1 MISVS
6 GNLNAKDNVYV
17 PKVYSEKLDELI
29 EDKNTNNIAVTAPYD
44 SGKTTM
50 LKSYFKN
57 KENRYKWYVK
67 RTNELI
73 DRINRI
79 KKIFFFQPNLLAN
92 IKDYEFINIPNFF
105 NTIGDKENQKASS
118 KDREKEEI
126 NTENDRNKINTEIE
140 LEKSIIEQLL
150 YKPNTNKY
158 PDSNLSRLKVH
169 SKSSILCS
177 FIYFI
182 FIVAYLIRLFG
193 KSSIF
198 LWFNSLPIWNNYIF
212 QLISAL
218 VIGIGTWKI
227 FNSIVHTI
235 SRIKLHASTK
245 MGPVELSGDTE
256 HDKGPVIDLFNY
268 YGDELQYY
276 FHRNNIR
283 VVVFE
288 DLDRFNTPLI
298 FQKLH
303 ELNNNLNK
311 SGNSIT
317 FIYSLKDKVFSV
329 KGTETSAAALKAKFF
344 DAIIP
349 VFPIHSY
356 RDSSKTFI
364 SESEQYGFI
373 NTNSEDKEEYFRE
386 RDKEL
391 EEKKASGIK
400 IDDKYLK
407 GLGLYIFDTREIKNI
422 ISETYFYF
430 AELPLKMFQEEK
442 GGDSNAINKLLAM
455 MVYKNECPDDFD
467 KLASG
472 KESKLENFI
481 NSIANVKSA
490 LINKEV
496 EENNEKINELDL
508 KIEELKSK
516 LVSDI
521 ATLMTIRMKQ
531 ILDKLRYRE
540 ARINNSTYSDADNI
554 NEVKEFWKNIFQNEM
569 KYQDYFHD
577 VYSVENLSTVEKEIF
592 HSYLFDN
599 KNMNEILREW
609 NNERKKVE
617 SKNEYLQRS
626 MSELSIKDVMSK
638 EGFAKF
644 RVKEDDKDNSSK
656 DELLEKVNEGMEF
669 ITKNKI
675 LDYLLQQGL
684 IDFDYTDY
692 ISPDPY
698 DLTSIEENFVRIVIN
713 RKNIDSADYRLA
725 RIEKVIHEING
736 LDPSL
741 STYKYAYSP
750 DILAYFANKEAKK
763 YTLYINVLIQSAKD
777 KKQPEFILNSIES
790 LSDFNLG
797 MSNLIRCIS
806 KVWINYYAVA
816 FEKLN
821 SERKNEL
828 SRFLLSYLSKNG
840 DHSEDLFN
848 ALKKQK
854 IFEDEKFEKEF
865 LVLGED
871 KFTNILTLYDT
882 YPYLDIGFVS
892 LYSLEKLKQV
902 VIYKWYEENMDNF
915 KTIFDKFANN
925 KFKVLIEN
933 KDGLKLS
940 DDFIKESIF
949 NYYEDKNTA
958 TFDDLMSL
966 EKFIATDNSDKNLNN
981 HLRILKIYLET
992 TIEFTDSEKKQLLEK
1007 LGLAKLI
1014 KENKFEDINIL
1025 VELINKNKLSYDK
1038 AILEALCENQI
1049 DLAVTYSLKL
1059 EREDNVGNFFYSLP
1073 WNFICRYL
1081 NETEYPDKVVKL
1093 IDMDSNNDNSNMGW
1107 ANVDLLTDAF
1117 ERLLN
1122 YTQSIIVMRKLI
1134 ETAKPLDRKKLILK
1148 KLFSKDKFKNQ
1159 FTKSEISTF
1168 LFGDKDFIESW
1179 RINGRSVITS
1189 DKELLNNYSS
1199 ELSLLYDE
1207 LPATFKKK
1215 GTKKK
1220 IILRKQFDDWF
1231 KKEND

>member
-1 MISVS
+1 MIRVS

-17 PKVYSEKLDELI
+17 PKVYSKKLDELI

-57 KENRYKWYVK
+57 KENKYKWYVK
-67 RTNELI
+67 KTNKFI

-79 KKIFFFQPNLLAN
+79 KKYFFFQPNLLAN

-105 NTIGDKENQKASS
+105 NTIGDEENQKASS
-118 KDREKEEI
+118 KDGEKEDF

-158 PDSNLSRLKVH
+158 PDSNLSRLKVR

-182 FIVAYLIRLFG
+182 FVVSYLIRIFG

-198 LWFNSLPIWNNYIF
+198 LWFNSLPIWNNFIF
-212 QLISAL
+212 QLVSVA
-218 VIGIGTWKI
+218 VIGIGTWKT
-227 FNSIVHTI
+227 FNSIIHAI
-235 SRIKLHASTK
+235 GRIKLHASTK

-283 VVVFE
+283 VVIFE

-303 ELNNNLNK
+303 ELNSNLNK

-364 SESEQYGFI
+364 RESEQYGFVNI
-373 NTNSEDKEEYFRE
+373 NSEDKEDYFRE

-455 MVYKNECPDDFD
+455 MVYKNECPEDFD

-472 KESKLENFI
+472 KKSKLENFI
-481 NSIANVKSA
+481 NGIDNIKAVLVNE
-490 LINKEV
+490 EV
-496 EENNEKINELDL
+496 EGNNEKINDL
-508 KIEELKSK
+508 NSKINILKSQ
-516 LVSDI
+516 LTPDI
-521 ATLMTIRMKQ
+521 NILMRVKMQPLIDNAYRQTI
-531 ILDKLRYRE
+531 
-540 ARINNSTYSDADNI
+540 RINNHSWSDTTDPD
-554 NEVKEFWKNIFQNEM
+554 EVQEFWREVLNNDLKYEVPYRGGKEVVSLSSMEKHIFR
-569 KYQDYFHD
+569 
-577 VYSVENLSTVEKEIF
+577 
-592 HSYLFDN
+592 SYLFDN
-599 KNMNEILREW
+599 KNMNEISREL
-609 NNERKKVE
+609 NSEKEEIERE
-617 SKNEYLQRS
+617 NDRLQYS
-626 MSELSIKDVMSK
+626 TSQLQIKDMLTNDTFIKFENKK
-638 EGFAKF
+638 EKESSDDLVAETIKF
-644 RVKEDDKDNSSK
+644 
-656 DELLEKVNEGMEF
+656 
-669 ITKNKI
+669 IAKNKV
-675 LDYLLQQGL
+675 LRYLLQQGL
-684 IDFDYTDY
+684 IEFDYTDY

-698 DLTSIEENFVRIVIN
+698 NLTSIEENFVRFVIN
-713 RKNIDSADYRLA
+713 RKSISISNYRLA
-725 RIEKVIHEING
+725 RVERVIREINN
-736 LDPSL
+736 LDS
-741 STYKYAYSP
+741 SSHRYKYAYSP
-750 DILAYFANKEAKK
+750 DILKYFAEKEIHIN
-763 YTLYINVLIQSAKD
+763 YVNVLIESAKD

-797 MSNLIRCIS
+797 MSNLIKCIS
-806 KVWINYYAVA
+806 KVWIDYYAVA

-882 YPYLDIGFVS
+882 YPYLDIEFVS

-933 KDGLKLS
+933 KDELKLS
-940 DDFIKESIF
+940 DNFIKDCIF
-949 NYYEDKNTA
+949 NYYGNKNTA

-966 EKFIATDNSDKNLNN
+966 EKFIATDNSDENVNN
-981 HLRILKIYLET
+981 HLRILTVYLET
-992 TIEFTDSEKKQLLEK
+992 TIEFTDSEKHQLLEK

-1014 KENKFEDINIL
+1014 KENKFENINIL

-1038 AILEALCENQI
+1038 AILEALCEIQI

-1081 NETEYPDKVVKL
+1081 NETEYPGKVVKL

-1107 ANVDLLTDAF
+1107 ADIDLLTDAF
-1117 ERLLN
+1117 ERILN

-1134 ETAKPLDRKKLILK
+1134 ETVKPLDRKKLILK

-1168 LFGDKDFIESW
+1168 LFGEKDFIESW

-1189 DKELLNNYSS
+1189 DKDLLNNYSA

-1215 GTKKK
+1215 GTKNK

-1231 KKEND
+1231 KKENG

>member
-1 MISVS
+1 MIRVS

-17 PKVYSEKLDELI
+17 PKVYSKKLDELI

-57 KENRYKWYVK
+57 KENKYKWYVK
-67 RTNELI
+67 KTNKFI

-79 KKIFFFQPNLLAN
+79 KKYFFFQPNLLAN

-105 NTIGDKENQKASS
+105 NTIGDEENQKASS
-118 KDREKEEI
+118 KDGEKEDF

-158 PDSNLSRLKVH
+158 PDSNLSRLKVR

-182 FIVAYLIRLFG
+182 FVVSYLIRLFG

-198 LWFNSLPIWNNYIF
+198 LWFNSLPIWNNFIF
-212 QLISAL
+212 QLVSVA
-218 VIGIGTWKI
+218 VIGIGTWKT
-227 FNSIVHTI
+227 FNSIIHAI
-235 SRIKLHASTK
+235 GRIKLHASTK

-283 VVVFE
+283 VVIFE

-303 ELNNNLNK
+303 ELNSNLNK

-364 SESEQYGFI
+364 RESEQYGFVNI
-373 NTNSEDKEEYFRE
+373 NSEDKEDYFRE

-455 MVYKNECPDDFD
+455 IVYKNECPEDFD

-472 KESKLENFI
+472 KKSKLENFI
-481 NSIANVKSA
+481 NGIDNIKAVLVNE
-490 LINKEV
+490 EV
-496 EENNEKINELDL
+496 EGNNEKINDL
-508 KIEELKSK
+508 NSKINILKSQ
-516 LVSDI
+516 LTPDI
-521 ATLMTIRMKQ
+521 NILMRVKMQPLIDNAYRQTI
-531 ILDKLRYRE
+531 
-540 ARINNSTYSDADNI
+540 RINNHSWSDTTDPD
-554 NEVKEFWKNIFQNEM
+554 EVQEFWREVLNNDLKYEVPYRGGKEVVSLSSMEKHIFR
-569 KYQDYFHD
+569 
-577 VYSVENLSTVEKEIF
+577 
-592 HSYLFDN
+592 SYLFDN
-599 KNMNEILREW
+599 KNMNEISREL
-609 NNERKKVE
+609 NSEKEEIERE
-617 SKNEYLQRS
+617 NDRLQYS
-626 MSELSIKDVMSK
+626 TSQLQIKDMLTNDTFIKFENKK
-638 EGFAKF
+638 EKESSDDLVAETIKF
-644 RVKEDDKDNSSK
+644 
-656 DELLEKVNEGMEF
+656 
-669 ITKNKI
+669 IAKNKV
-675 LDYLLQQGL
+675 LRYLLQQGL
-684 IDFDYTDY
+684 IEFDYTDY

-698 DLTSIEENFVRIVIN
+698 NLTSIEENFVRFVIN
-713 RKNIDSADYRLA
+713 RKSISISNYRLA
-725 RIEKVIHEING
+725 RVERVIREINN
-736 LDPSL
+736 LDS
-741 STYKYAYSP
+741 SSHRYKYAYSP
-750 DILAYFANKEAKK
+750 DILKYFAEKEIHIN
-763 YTLYINVLIQSAKD
+763 YVNVLIESAKD

-797 MSNLIRCIS
+797 MSNLIKCIS
-806 KVWINYYAVA
+806 KVWIDYYAVA

-882 YPYLDIGFVS
+882 YPYLDIEFVS

-933 KDGLKLS
+933 KDELKLS
-940 DDFIKESIF
+940 DNFIKDCIF
-949 NYYEDKNTA
+949 NYYGNKNTA

-966 EKFIATDNSDKNLNN
+966 EKFIATDNSDENVNN
-981 HLRILKIYLET
+981 HLRILTVYLET
-992 TIEFTDSEKKQLLEK
+992 TIEFTDSEKHQLLEK

-1014 KENKFEDINIL
+1014 KENKFENINIL

-1038 AILEALCENQI
+1038 AILEALCEIQI

-1081 NETEYPDKVVKL
+1081 NETEYPGKVVKL

-1107 ANVDLLTDAF
+1107 ADIDLLTDAF
-1117 ERLLN
+1117 ERILN

-1134 ETAKPLDRKKLILK
+1134 ETVKPLDRKKLILK

-1168 LFGDKDFIESW
+1168 LFGEKDFIESW

-1189 DKELLNNYSS
+1189 DKDLLNNYSA

-1215 GTKKK
+1215 GTKNK

-1231 KKEND
+1231 KKEGSVTTNG

>member
-29 EDKNTNNIAVTAPYD
+29 EDPNTNNIAVTAPYD

-57 KENRYKWYVK
+57 KENKYKWYVK
-67 RTNELI
+67 KTNKFI
-73 DRINRI
+73 DGINRI
-79 KKIFFFQPNLLAN
+79 KKYFFFQPNLLAN

-105 NTIGDKENQKASS
+105 NTIGDEENQKASS
-118 KDREKEEI
+118 KDGEKEDF

-150 YKPNTNKY
+150 YKPDTNKY
-158 PDSNLSRLKVH
+158 PDSNLSRLKVR

-182 FIVAYLIRLFG
+182 FVVSYLIRLFG

-198 LWFNSLPIWNNYIF
+198 LWFNSLPIWNNFIF
-212 QLISAL
+212 QLVSVE
-218 VIGIGTWKI
+218 VIGIGTWKT
-227 FNSIVHTI
+227 FNSIIHAI
-235 SRIKLHASTK
+235 GRIKLHASTK

-283 VVVFE
+283 VVIFE

-303 ELNNNLNK
+303 ELNSNLNK

-329 KGTETSAAALKAKFF
+329 KGTETSAATLKAKFF

-364 SESEQYGFI
+364 RESEQYGFVNI
-373 NTNSEDKEEYFRE
+373 NSEDKEDYFRE

-455 MVYKNECPDDFD
+455 MVYKNECPEDFD

-472 KESKLENFI
+472 KKSKLENFI
-481 NSIANVKSA
+481 NGIDNIKAVLVNE
-490 LINKEV
+490 EV
-496 EENNEKINELDL
+496 EGNNEKINDL
-508 KIEELKSK
+508 NSKINILKSQ
-516 LVSDI
+516 LTPDI
-521 ATLMTIRMKQ
+521 NILMRVKMQPLIDNAYRQTI
-531 ILDKLRYRE
+531 
-540 ARINNSTYSDADNI
+540 RINNHSWSDTTDPD
-554 NEVKEFWKNIFQNEM
+554 EVQEFWREVLNNDLKYEVPYRGGKEVVSLSSMEKHIFR
-569 KYQDYFHD
+569 
-577 VYSVENLSTVEKEIF
+577 
-592 HSYLFDN
+592 SYLFDN
-599 KNMNEILREW
+599 KNINEISREL
-609 NNERKKVE
+609 NSEKEEIERE
-617 SKNEYLQRS
+617 NDRLQYS
-626 MSELSIKDVMSK
+626 ISQLQIKDMLTNDTFIKFENKK
-638 EGFAKF
+638 EKESSDDLVAETIKF
-644 RVKEDDKDNSSK
+644 
-656 DELLEKVNEGMEF
+656 
-669 ITKNKI
+669 IAKNKV
-675 LDYLLQQGL
+675 LRYLLQQGL
-684 IDFDYTDY
+684 IEFDYTDY

-698 DLTSIEENFVRIVIN
+698 NLTSIEENFVRFVIN
-713 RKNIDSADYRLA
+713 RKSISISNYRLA
-725 RIEKVIHEING
+725 RVERVIREINN
-736 LDPSL
+736 LDS
-741 STYKYAYSP
+741 SSHRYKYAYSP
-750 DILAYFANKEAKK
+750 DILKYFAEKEIHIN
-763 YTLYINVLIQSAKD
+763 YVNVLIESAKD

-797 MSNLIRCIS
+797 MSNLIKCIS
-806 KVWINYYAVA
+806 KVWIDYYAVA

-882 YPYLDIGFVS
+882 YPYLDIEFVS

-933 KDGLKLS
+933 KDELKLS
-940 DDFIKESIF
+940 DNFIKDCIF
-949 NYYEDKNTA
+949 NYYGNKNTA

-966 EKFIATDNSDKNLNN
+966 EKFIATDNSDENVNN
-981 HLRILKIYLET
+981 HLRILTVYLET
-992 TIEFTDSEKKQLLEK
+992 TIEFTDSEKHQLLEK

-1038 AILEALCENQI
+1038 AILEALCEIQI

-1107 ANVDLLTDAF
+1107 ADIDLLTDAF
-1117 ERLLN
+1117 ERILN

-1134 ETAKPLDRKKLILK
+1134 ETVKPLDRKKLILK

-1168 LFGDKDFIESW
+1168 LFGEKDFIESW

-1189 DKELLNNYSS
+1189 DKDLLNNYSA

-1215 GTKKK
+1215 GTKNK

-1231 KKEND
+1231 KKENG

>member
-29 EDKNTNNIAVTAPYD
+29 EDPNTNNIAVTAPYD

-57 KENRYKWYVK
+57 KENKYKWYVK
-67 RTNELI
+67 KTNKFI
-73 DRINRI
+73 DGINRI
-79 KKIFFFQPNLLAN
+79 KKYFFFQPNLLAN

-105 NTIGDKENQKASS
+105 NTIGDEENQKASS
-118 KDREKEEI
+118 KDGEKEDF

-158 PDSNLSRLKVH
+158 PDSNLSRLKVR

-182 FIVAYLIRLFG
+182 FVVSYLIRLFG

-198 LWFNSLPIWNNYIF
+198 LWFNSLPIWNNFIF
-212 QLISAL
+212 QLVSVA
-218 VIGIGTWKI
+218 VIGIGTWKT
-227 FNSIVHTI
+227 FNSIIHAI
-235 SRIKLHASTK
+235 GRIKLHASTK

-283 VVVFE
+283 VVIFE

-303 ELNNNLNK
+303 ELNSNLNK

-364 SESEQYGFI
+364 RESEQYGFVNI
-373 NTNSEDKEEYFRE
+373 NSEDKEDYFRE

-455 MVYKNECPDDFD
+455 MVYKNECPEDFD

-472 KESKLENFI
+472 KKSKLENFI
-481 NSIANVKSA
+481 NGIDNIKAVLVNE
-490 LINKEV
+490 EV
-496 EENNEKINELDL
+496 EGNNEKINDL
-508 KIEELKSK
+508 NSKINILKSQ
-516 LVSDI
+516 LTPDI
-521 ATLMTIRMKQ
+521 NILMRVKMQPLIDNAYRQTI
-531 ILDKLRYRE
+531 
-540 ARINNSTYSDADNI
+540 RINNHSWSDTTDPD
-554 NEVKEFWKNIFQNEM
+554 EVQEFWREVLNNDLKYEVPYRGGKEVVSLSSMEKHIFR
-569 KYQDYFHD
+569 
-577 VYSVENLSTVEKEIF
+577 
-592 HSYLFDN
+592 SYLFDN
-599 KNMNEILREW
+599 KNINEISREL
-609 NNERKKVE
+609 NSEKEEIERE
-617 SKNEYLQRS
+617 NDSLQYS
-626 MSELSIKDVMSK
+626 ISQLQIKDMLTNDTFIKFENKK
-638 EGFAKF
+638 EKESSDDLVAETIKF
-644 RVKEDDKDNSSK
+644 
-656 DELLEKVNEGMEF
+656 
-669 ITKNKI
+669 IAKNKV
-675 LDYLLQQGL
+675 LRYLLQQGL
-684 IDFDYTDY
+684 IEFDYTDY

-698 DLTSIEENFVRIVIN
+698 NLTSIEENFVRFVIN
-713 RKNIDSADYRLA
+713 RKSISISNYRLA
-725 RIEKVIHEING
+725 RVERVIREINN
-736 LDPSL
+736 LDS
-741 STYKYAYSP
+741 SSHRYKYAYSP
-750 DILAYFANKEAKK
+750 DILKYFAEKEIHIN
-763 YTLYINVLIQSAKD
+763 YVNVLIESAKD

-797 MSNLIRCIS
+797 MSNLIKCIS
-806 KVWINYYAVA
+806 KVWIDYYAVA

-882 YPYLDIGFVS
+882 YPYLDIEFVS

-933 KDGLKLS
+933 KDELKLS
-940 DDFIKESIF
+940 DNFIKDCIF
-949 NYYEDKNTA
+949 NYYGNKNTA

-966 EKFIATDNSDKNLNN
+966 EKFIATDNSDENVNN
-981 HLRILKIYLET
+981 HLRILTVYLET
-992 TIEFTDSEKKQLLEK
+992 TIEFTDSEKHQLLEK

-1038 AILEALCENQI
+1038 AILEALCEIQI

-1107 ANVDLLTDAF
+1107 ADIDLLTDAF
-1117 ERLLN
+1117 ERILN

-1134 ETAKPLDRKKLILK
+1134 ETVKPLDRKKLILK

-1168 LFGDKDFIESW
+1168 LFGEKDFIESW

-1189 DKELLNNYSS
+1189 DKDLLNNYSA

-1215 GTKKK
+1215 GTKNK

-1231 KKEND
+1231 KKENG

>member
-29 EDKNTNNIAVTAPYD
+29 EDPNTNNIAVTAPYD

-50 LKSYFKN
+50 LKSYLKN

-73 DRINRI
+73 DGINRI
-79 KKIFFFQPNLLAN
+79 KKYFFFQPNLLAN

-105 NTIGDKENQKASS
+105 NTIGNEENQKASS
-118 KDREKEEI
+118 KDEKKEDI

-158 PDSNLSRLKVH
+158 PDSNLSRLKVR

-182 FIVAYLIRLFG
+182 FVVSYLIRLFG

-212 QLISAL
+212 QLISAV

-227 FNSIVHTI
+227 FNSIIHTI
-235 SRIKLHASTK
+235 SHIKVHASTK
-245 MGPVELSGDTE
+245 MGPVELSGDTD
-256 HDKGPVIDLFNY
+256 HDKEPVIDLFNY

-283 VVVFE
+283 VVIFE

-303 ELNNNLNK
+303 ELNSNLNK

-364 SESEQYGFI
+364 SESEQYGFV
-373 NTNSEDKEEYFRE
+373 NTNFENKENYFKE
-386 RDKEL
+386 RDEEL

-455 MVYKNECPDDFD
+455 MVYKNEFPDDFD
-467 KLASG
+467 NLASG
-472 KESKLENFI
+472 KESKLEKFI
-481 NSIANVKSA
+481 NDIGKIKSS
-490 LINKEV
+490 LVDLEIN
-496 EENNEKINELDL
+496 INENEITELNL
-508 KIEELKSK
+508 KIVELKSH
-516 LVSDI
+516 LTTDLDV
-521 ATLMTIRMKQ
+521 LMTIRMQ
-531 ILDKLRYRE
+531 QVLDKNSYHEVRVGDSSYSSVKNIKDVEKFWKKLFQNNMKYEDYYR
-540 ARINNSTYSDADNI
+540 NNK
-554 NEVKEFWKNIFQNEM
+554 EVKE
-569 KYQDYFHD
+569 
-577 VYSVENLSTVEKEIF
+577 LSELEKDIF

-599 KNMNEILREW
+599 KNMNEMLREW
-609 NNERKKVE
+609 TSKKE
-617 SKNEYLQRS
+617 KLENKNEWLQRQVAS
-626 MSELSIKDVMSK
+626 LSIKEVLN
-638 EGFAKF
+638 
-644 RVKEDDKDNSSK
+644 RYTDNPVVVP
-656 DELLEKVNEGMEF
+656 EIEIPL
-669 ITKNKI
+669 ITENNA
-675 LDYLLQQGL
+675 LNYLVRQGL
-684 IDFDYTDY
+684 IDFDYTDF

-698 DLTSIEENFVRIVIN
+698 DLTSLEENFVRIVIN
-713 RKNIDSADYRLA
+713 RKKIDTADYRLA
-725 RIEKVIHEING
+725 RVEKVIHEINS
-736 LDPSL
+736 LDSSPNM
-741 STYKYAYSP
+741 YKYAYSP
-750 DILAYFANKEAKK
+750 DILAYFAEETTSTT
-763 YTLYINVLIQSAKD
+763 YMSYINILIESARNKN
-777 KKQPEFILNSIES
+777 QPEFILNAIES
-790 LSDFNLG
+790 LTNQNLG
-797 MSNLIRCIS
+797 LYRLTVCILRIWS
-806 KVWINYYAVA
+806 TYYTIA
-816 FEKLN
+816 FNKLEN
-821 SERKNEL
+821 RQKREL
-828 SRFLLSYLSKNG
+828 SRFLLNYLSDNNDNKRL
-840 DHSEDLFN
+840 SEDLFST
-848 ALKKQK
+848 LKDQR
-854 IFEDEKFEKEF
+854 IFEEKEF
-865 LVLGED
+865 KHELLVLGED
-871 KFTNILTLYDT
+871 KFINILTLYDS
-882 YPYLDIGFVS
+882 YPYLDIEFVS
-892 LYSLEKLKQV
+892 LYSLDKLKQIV
-902 VIYKWYEENMDNF
+902 VEKWYEENIGNF
-915 KTIFDKFANN
+915 QIIFDKFANN
-925 KFKVLIEN
+925 KFKVLMEN
-933 KDGLKLS
+933 QDELKIS
-940 DDFIKESIF
+940 DNFIKDSIF
-949 NYYEDKNTA
+949 DYYKDRNTA

-966 EKFIATDNSDKNLNN
+966 EKFIATDNSDENINN
-981 HLRILKIYLET
+981 HLKILTIYLKT
-992 TIEFTDSEKKQLLEK
+992 TVEFTDSEKQQLIEK

-1014 KENKFEDINIL
+1014 EENKFENSNIL
-1025 VELINKNKLSYDK
+1025 LELINKDKLIYDK
-1038 AILEALCENQI
+1038 AILKVLCKNQI

-1059 EREDNVGNFFYSLP
+1059 EREDNVGNFFYNLP
-1073 WNFICRYL
+1073 WIFICRYL
-1081 NETEYPDKVVKL
+1081 AETKYPDKVVEL
-1093 IDMDSNNDNSNMGW
+1093 IDMQANKDEPNTNW
-1107 ANVDLLTDAF
+1107 ATIELIQDAF
-1117 ERLLN
+1117 EKILE
-1122 YTQSIIVMRKLI
+1122 YTESTTVMRKLI
-1134 ETAKPLDRKKLILK
+1134 EVSNNLDRKRPVLEKLLK
-1148 KLFSKDKFKNQ
+1148 KDKFKNQ

-1168 LFGDKDFIESW
+1168 LFGEKNFIESW
-1179 RINGRSVITS
+1179 RINGRNVITS
-1189 DKELLNNYSS
+1189 DKDLLNNYSA

-1215 GTKKK
+1215 GTKNK

-1231 KKEND
+1231 KKENG

>member
-1 MISVS
+1 MIRVS

-17 PKVYSEKLDELI
+17 PKVYSKKLDELI

-57 KENRYKWYVK
+57 KENKYKWYVK
-67 RTNELI
+67 KTNKFI

-79 KKIFFFQPNLLAN
+79 KKYFFFQPNLLAN

-105 NTIGDKENQKASS
+105 NTIGDEENQKASS
-118 KDREKEEI
+118 KDGEKEDF

-158 PDSNLSRLKVH
+158 PDSNLSRLKVR

-182 FIVAYLIRLFG
+182 FVVSYLIRLFG

-198 LWFNSLPIWNNYIF
+198 LWFNSLPIWNNFIF
-212 QLISAL
+212 QLVSVA
-218 VIGIGTWKI
+218 VIGIGTWKT
-227 FNSIVHTI
+227 FNSIIHAI
-235 SRIKLHASTK
+235 GRIKLHASTK

-283 VVVFE
+283 VVIFE

-303 ELNNNLNK
+303 ELNSNLNK

-329 KGTETSAAALKAKFF
+329 KGTESSAAALKAKFF

-364 SESEQYGFI
+364 RESEQYGFVNI
-373 NTNSEDKEEYFRE
+373 NSEDKEDYFRE

-455 MVYKNECPDDFD
+455 MVYKNECPEDFD

-472 KESKLENFI
+472 KKSKLENFI
-481 NSIANVKSA
+481 NGIDNIKAVLVNE
-490 LINKEV
+490 EV
-496 EENNEKINELDL
+496 EGNNEKINDL
-508 KIEELKSK
+508 NSKKNILKSQ
-516 LVSDI
+516 LTPDI
-521 ATLMTIRMKQ
+521 NILMRVKMQPLIDNAYRQTI
-531 ILDKLRYRE
+531 
-540 ARINNSTYSDADNI
+540 RINNHSWSDTTDPD
-554 NEVKEFWKNIFQNEM
+554 EVQEFWREVLNNDLKYEVPYRGGKEVVSLSSMEKHIFR
-569 KYQDYFHD
+569 
-577 VYSVENLSTVEKEIF
+577 
-592 HSYLFDN
+592 SYLFDN
-599 KNMNEILREW
+599 KNMNEISREL
-609 NNERKKVE
+609 NSEKEEIERE
-617 SKNEYLQRS
+617 NDRLQYS
-626 MSELSIKDVMSK
+626 TSQLQIKDMLTNDTFIKFENKK
-638 EGFAKF
+638 EKESSDDLVAETIKF
-644 RVKEDDKDNSSK
+644 
-656 DELLEKVNEGMEF
+656 
-669 ITKNKI
+669 IAKNKV
-675 LDYLLQQGL
+675 LRYLLQQGL
-684 IDFDYTDY
+684 IEFDYTDY

-698 DLTSIEENFVRIVIN
+698 NLTSIEENFVRFVIN
-713 RKNIDSADYRLA
+713 RKSISISNYRLA
-725 RIEKVIHEING
+725 RVERVIREINN
-736 LDPSL
+736 LDS
-741 STYKYAYSP
+741 SSHRYKYAYSP
-750 DILAYFANKEAKK
+750 DILKYCAEKEIHIN
-763 YTLYINVLIQSAKD
+763 YVNVLIESAKD

-797 MSNLIRCIS
+797 MSNLIKCIS
-806 KVWINYYAVA
+806 KVWIDYYAVA

-882 YPYLDIGFVS
+882 YPYLDIEFVS

-933 KDGLKLS
+933 KDELKLS
-940 DDFIKESIF
+940 DNFIKDCIF
-949 NYYEDKNTA
+949 NYYGNKNTA

-966 EKFIATDNSDKNLNN
+966 EKFIATDNSDENVNN
-981 HLRILKIYLET
+981 HLRILTVYLET
-992 TIEFTDSEKKQLLEK
+992 TIEFTDSEKHQLLEK

-1014 KENKFEDINIL
+1014 KENKFENINIL

-1038 AILEALCENQI
+1038 AILEALCEIQI

-1081 NETEYPDKVVKL
+1081 NETEYPGKVVKL

-1107 ANVDLLTDAF
+1107 ADIDLLTDAF
-1117 ERLLN
+1117 ERILN

-1134 ETAKPLDRKKLILK
+1134 ETVKPLDRKKLILK

-1168 LFGDKDFIESW
+1168 LFGEKDFIESW

-1189 DKELLNNYSS
+1189 DKDLLNNYSA

-1215 GTKKK
+1215 GTKNK

-1231 KKEND
+1231 KKENG